1 MGVMSIRINEDKRKM
16 LKVIAS
22 IEGKT
27 MSTIMSELIDEYV
40 KRNRK
45 KILELSEREKLKEI
59 MELSETT
66 FADWDN
72 EEDEIY
78 NNL

>member
-1 MGVMSIRINEDKRKM
+1 MGVMSIRLDDQKKKS

-27 MSTIMSELIDEYV
+27 IGGLVGELIDGYIEKNKIKINNIV
-40 KRNRK
+40 KSDHLEDII
-45 KILELSEREKLKEI
+45 KISEASFLE
-59 MELSETT
+59 
-66 FADWDN
+66 WDN

-78 NNL
+78 NEL

>member
-1 MGVMSIRINEDKRKM
+1 MGVMSIRIDENKRKT

-22 IEGKT
+22 IEGKP
-27 MSTIMSELIDEYV
+27 MGKIVSDLIDEYI
-40 KRNRK
+40 KNNKEKLR
-45 KILELSEREKLKEI
+45 ELSEKENLKEI
-59 MELSETT
+59 MKLSENS
-66 FADWDN
+66 FAEWDN